1 METRSVSA
9 PTSREADIGAV
20 SVQVRPATPD
30 RWGDVVEAFGKRGED
45 ASWCWCQRF
54 LHNSGGPPWAARD
67 NRSALHREIT
77 EAIVAPG
84 LIAYVDDHPAG
95 WTRVGPRSALPGVSG
110 NRALAKLLRNDDP
123 GVWWVTCFAV
133 DQRYRRRGVG
143 SALLEAAAAFAQ
155 HHGARAIEGH
165 PVDVEALTAARV
177 SGSAV
182 FTGTMAMFAAA
193 GFVEVGRTFPSR
205 PVMRRPL

>member
-1 METRSVSA
+1 MVRV
-9 PTSREADIGAV
+9 PAV
-20 SVQVRPATPD
+20 PPQ
-30 RWGDVVEAFGKRGED
+30 
-45 ASWCWCQRF
+45 QR
-54 LHNSGGPPWAARD
+54 GPPWAARD

-110 NRALAKLLRNDDP
+110 NRALAKLLPDDDS

-143 SALLEAAAAFAQ
+143 SALLEAAVAFT
-155 HHGARAIEGH
+155 HRHGARAIEGH
-165 PVDVEALTAARV
+165 PVDVDVDALTPARV

-193 GFVEVGRTFPSR
+193 GFAEVGRTFPSR
-205 PVMRRPL
+205 SVMRRPL

>member
-1 METRSVSA
+1 M
-9 PTSREADIGAV
+9 
-20 SVQVRPATPD
+20 
-30 RWGDVVEAFGKRGED
+30 
-45 ASWCWCQRF
+45 
-54 LHNSGGPPWAARD
+54 
-67 NRSALHREIT
+67 
-77 EAIVAPG
+77 
-84 LIAYVDDHPAG
+84 
-95 WTRVGPRSALPGVSG
+95 ALPGVSG

-143 SALLEAAAAFAQ
+143 SALLEAAAFAQ